1 MKAKYVLAGIV
12 VLALLYGTALYL
24 NSRWFPATPPTLWLG
39 LTGTPGLKVAGTYS
53 VDGVQTS
60 FSRSFPAVRPLGL
73 GCNFSS

>member
-24 NSRWFPATPPTLWLG
+24 ISRWFPATQPTLWLE

-60 FSRSFPAVRPLGL
+60 FSRSLPDGRSLRPQQWLR
-73 GCNFSS
+73 

>member
-39 LTGTPGLKVAGTYS
+39 LTGTPERKVAGTYS

-60 FSRSFPAVRPLGL
+60 FRRSFPAVRPLGL